1 MPFSGYPPERGD
13 DEERINTVGAR
24 IKACRKEMGYSQETL
39 AALLYMKK
47 TTICRYEKDEHEIP
61 SSVIVDLAKALHTT
75 PNYLLMGESDED
87 SWTEDMLN
95 ILEKITDPAMRT
107 LAMKQLKCIVEI

>member
-1 MPFSGYPPERGD
+1 M
-13 DEERINTVGAR
+13 TV
-24 IKACRKEMGYSQETL
+24 I
-39 AALLYMKK
+39 
-47 TTICRYEKDEHEIP
+47 
-61 SSVIVDLAKALHTT
+61 LAKALHTT